1 MFGALQEP
9 CIGRNYT
16 PPTIQ
21 GYCEVKMYSKEQKIQ
36 YYTEIIQEFQ
46 ECLDREP
53 NNPYLVDVWKME
65 IEKASKRIKELKNES
80 KN

>member
-1 MFGALQEP
+1 
-9 CIGRNYT
+9 
-16 PPTIQ
+16 
-21 GYCEVKMYSKEQKIQ
+21 MYSKEQKIQ